1 MISWGNIIFFYS
13 VSHYNFTL
21 LCWNWTAFVFEDFH
35 FYGNFRQVDHDFT
48 LEKPSHGINRTAA
61 AIATDGS
68 GKVENQDGP
77 KVSSI
82 IPSLPKDHQ
91 ELWEFDMFSRLANR
105 SQVRYTRYLEKL
117 KGTTKPKSSQ
127 FSPHPHELPTFLLA
141 TIEVKRCKYW
151 IWL

>member
-1 MISWGNIIFFYS
+1 MICFNLWWHEAILFLIQSLTALLCCVETELLLCLKIFISMEISAKLTMISHS
-13 VSHYNFTL
+13 KSQAKHQQQ
-21 LCWNWTAFVFEDFH
+21 A
-35 FYGNFRQVDHDFT
+35 
-48 LEKPSHGINRTAA
+48 S
-61 AIATDGS
+61 S

-141 TIEVKRCKYW
+141 TIEIKRCKYW
-151 IWL
+151 YWL